1 MNRFTP
7 QILSPSAA
15 RLAIALPAFFALT
28 LALIGSTPASAGD
41 RPTKLE
47 RQIEVMERAIDEM
60 LVDSPNFLVSG
71 KNVTEGFEDEGSGVL
86 FLFSAS
92 LTDWWWDEDGRHR
105 SWSFWPFEKQKRIT
119 IRRSDDGNKSIYLD
133 DHGEIIIK
141 DGEVSIRSK
150 DGEVLELEASPG
162 SDKSDQKDKVDRGTR
177 RDRQWKKYERARDEL
192 VMVLMD
198 YGEVLSALPAGQ
210 QVKIMA
216 KFSDL
221 DLPKDKKIR
230 KLTVK
235 ASIDDLRLY
244 ADGKIDEAQMRSR
257 IEIKE
262 S

>member
-1 MNRFTP
+1 M
-7 QILSPSAA
+7 
-15 RLAIALPAFFALT
+15 
-28 LALIGSTPASAGD
+28 
-41 RPTKLE
+41 
-47 RQIEVMERAIDEM
+47 
-60 LVDSPNFLVSG
+60 
-71 KNVTEGFEDEGSGVL
+71 
-86 FLFSAS
+86 
-92 LTDWWWDEDGRHR
+92 
-105 SWSFWPFEKQKRIT
+105 
-119 IRRSDDGNKSIYLD
+119 
-133 DHGEIIIK
+133 
-141 DGEVSIRSK
+141 
-150 DGEVLELEASPG
+150 LELEESPG

-198 YGEVLSALPAGQ
+198 YGEVLSGLPAGQ

-244 ADGKIDEAQMRSR
+244 SDGKIDEEQMRSR